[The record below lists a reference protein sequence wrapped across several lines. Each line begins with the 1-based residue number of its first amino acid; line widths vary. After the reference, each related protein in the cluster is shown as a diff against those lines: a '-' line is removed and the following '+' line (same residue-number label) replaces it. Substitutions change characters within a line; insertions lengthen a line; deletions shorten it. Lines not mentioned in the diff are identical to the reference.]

1 MDVSMCSQAQKRL
14 SSRVRKEGFVSLS
27 LGFKAVAHQYAEPSM
42 CCLADF
48 KSQPESQC

>member
-1 MDVSMCSQAQKRL
+1 MDVYMCSQTQKHL

-42 CCLADF
+42 VLF
-48 KSQPESQC
+48 GRFQKPT